1 MFKYIDAISYWLFN
15 SLKRHALYF
24 IIVIGAIVLTNAI
37 VNNFVPQAGEEHK
50 WMFLYAVN
58 SLLKIIL
65 EMMLIFVSV
74 IIVTYAGLSIYKKIK
89 KKDDEDS
96 NNKISPSSS
105 QD

>member
-58 SLLKIIL
+58 SLLKVLL
-65 EMMLIFVSV
+65 EMMLVFVGV
-74 IIVTYAGLSIYKKIK
+74 IIVTYASLSIYKKVK
-89 KKDDEDS
+89 NKDEEDS
-96 NNKISPSSS
+96 DKTSTPTSS